1 MAKKNKELPNDATIE
16 LAVVGAVILYPSKFN
31 DIAKYIVSDEVWYDN
46 RCKVLWNVLAGM
58 IRRRE
63 HVDLMTVTST
73 LDEGDHIQG
82 VDNIF
87 LVDCT
92 EGTGTKSTIEVYA
105 KKIYEKY
112 LLRLVI
118 ESAKE
123 IEEKAMDN
131 KIDALDV
138 LVSAHTNIGEL
149 ISLRPDSTFDI
160 NEALG
165 DAIESIRNTDKLLVK
180 TGFVNVDK
188 FAGGLTRG
196 EITIVGGRPG
206 HGKSTMLLNLLS
218 NILAEKRKVLLF
230 NRELTNVEVLKK
242 LLALESGRLSYTM
255 IRQGIYDMKQL
266 QELDRVRDYIAKKY
280 NPKHFRMYDQIRD
293 FPASATEIKK
303 FKPDVIFDDYIQ
315 LITPTG
321 KEDQRRLQLERI
333 VNDYKWIAKEYN
345 CVVILASQ
353 LNRAL
358 ETRGNPKP
366 QLSDLAESGAIEQ
379 VAENVFFV
387 YYPYKVP
394 MTAKPENKNQLVLV
408 AAKVRYGET
417 GSIQMAY
424 DGDKCKMYNNE
435 DELFVPPLTRSETD
449 EIPF

>member
-1 MAKKNKELPNDATIE
+1 MTKELPNDVTIE
-16 LAVVGAVILYPSKFN
+16 LAVIGTVINYPSKFN
-31 DIAKYIVSDEVWYDN
+31 DIAKYIVSDGVWYDDK
-46 RCKVLWNVLAGM
+46 CKVLWSVLAGM
-58 IRRRE
+58 IQRRE
-63 HVDLMTVTST
+63 HIDLMTISAN
-73 LDEGDHIQG
+73 LDAANIAMG

-87 LVDCT
+87 VVDCT
-92 EGTGTKSTIEVYA
+92 QNSGTKSTAEIYA

-112 LLRLVI
+112 LLRLVV

-123 IEEKAMDN
+123 IEKKAMDN
-131 KIDALDV
+131 KVNALDV
-138 LVSAHTNIGEL
+138 LVTAHTSIGEL
-149 ISLRPDSTFDI
+149 ISLRPDSSFDI

-180 TGFVNVDK
+180 TGFADVDK

-218 NILAEKRKVLLF
+218 NILSQKRKVLLF

-242 LLALESGRLSYTM
+242 LLALESGRLSYGM
-255 IRQGIYDMKQL
+255 IRQGIYDTKQL

-280 NPKHFRMYDQIRD
+280 STDRFRMYDKIRD
-293 FPASATEIKK
+293 FPSSATEIKK

-358 ETRGNPKP
+358 ETRGNPRP

-394 MTAKPENKNQLVLV
+394 ATAKPENKNELVLV

-417 GSIQMAY
+417 GSVQMAY

-435 DELFVPPLTRSETD
+435 DELFTPPLTEIQQD

>member
-1 MAKKNKELPNDATIE
+1 MAKELPNDATIE
-16 LAVVGAVILYPSKFN
+16 LAVVGAVIMYPSKFN
-31 DIAKYIVSDEVWYDN
+31 DIAKYIVSDEVWYDS

-73 LDEGDHIQG
+73 LDDSDHIQG
-82 VDNIF
+82 VNNIF

-92 EGTGTKSTIEVYA
+92 EGAGSKDTIEVYA

-123 IEEKAMDN
+123 IEDKAMDN

-149 ISLRPDSTFDI
+149 ISLRPDSSFDI

-180 TGFVNVDK
+180 TGFENVDK

-196 EITIVGGRPG
+196 EITIIGGRPG

-218 NILAEKRKVLLF
+218 NILASKRKVLLF

-242 LLALESGRLSYTM
+242 LLALESGRLSYAM
-255 IRQGIYDMKQL
+255 IRQGMYDIKQL

-366 QLSDLAESGAIEQ
+366 QLSDLAESGSIEQ

-394 MTAKPENKNQLVLV
+394 ATAKPENKNQLVLV

-435 DELFVPPLTRSETD
+435 DELFVPPLTEAQQD

>member
-1 MAKKNKELPNDATIE
+1 LNKELPNDVSIE
-16 LAVVGAVILYPSKFN
+16 TAIVGAVINYPNKYN
-31 DIAKYIVSDEVWYDN
+31 DISKYIISDSVWYDD
-46 RCKVLWNVLAGM
+46 RCKKLWNIVSGM
-58 IRRRE
+58 IKRRE
-63 HVDLMTVTST
+63 HVDIMTVSSC
-73 LDEGDHIQG
+73 LDAVDYALG
-82 VDNIF
+82 VDNLFI
-87 LVDCT
+87 VDCT
-92 EGTGTKSTIEVYA
+92 NNCSTQSTISVYA

-118 ESAKE
+118 ESAKG
-123 IEEKAMDN
+123 IEKSAMN
-131 KIDALDV
+131 NTVDALDV
-138 LVSAHTNIGEL
+138 LVTAHTSIGEL
-149 ISLRPDSTFDI
+149 INLRPDTTFDI
-160 NEALG
+160 DLALG

-180 TGFVNVDK
+180 TGFENIDK

-196 EITIVGGRPG
+196 EITIIGGRPG

-218 NILAEKRKVLLF
+218 NILEGKQKVLLF

-242 LLALESGRLSYTM
+242 LLALESGRLSYAM
-255 IRQGIYDMKQL
+255 IRQGMYDVDQL
-266 QELDRVRDYIAKKY
+266 QELDRVRNFISKKY
-280 NPKHFRMYDQIRD
+280 SPNKFRMYDQIRD

-303 FKPDVIFDDYIQ
+303 FKPDVIIDDYIQ

-321 KEDQRRLQLERI
+321 KEEQRRLQLERI

-353 LNRAL
+353 LNRSL

-387 YYPYKVP
+387 YYPYKVSAK
-394 MTAKPENKNQLVLV
+394 AKPEDKHKLFLV

-417 GSIQMAY
+417 GAIQMAY

-435 DELFVPPLTRSETD
+435 DELFVPPITEKEQN

>member
-1 MAKKNKELPNDATIE
+1 MNNELPNDASIE
-16 LAVVGAVILYPSKFN
+16 TAIVGAVISYPNKYN
-31 DIAKYIVSDEVWYDN
+31 DVAKYIISDSVWYDD
-46 RCKVLWNVLAGM
+46 RCKKLWNIISGM

-63 HVDLMTVTST
+63 HVDIMTVSSC
-73 LDEGDHIQG
+73 LDATDHALGI
-82 VDNIF
+82 DNVFI
-87 LVDCT
+87 VDCVNNC
-92 EGTGTKSTIEVYA
+92 GTKSTISVYA

-118 ESAKE
+118 ESAKG
-123 IEEKAMDN
+123 IEKSAMN
-131 KIDALDV
+131 NTVDALDV
-138 LVSAHTNIGEL
+138 LVTAHTSIGEL
-149 ISLRPDSTFDI
+149 IKLRPDTTFDI
-160 NEALG
+160 NIALG

-180 TGFVNVDK
+180 TGFENIDK

-218 NILAEKRKVLLF
+218 NILEGKRKVLLF

-242 LLALESGRLSYTM
+242 LIALESGRLSYTM
-255 IRQGIYDMKQL
+255 IRQGMYDEKQL
-266 QELDRVRDYIAKKY
+266 QELDRIRDFIAKKY
-280 NPKHFRMYDQIRD
+280 SPNKFRMYDQIRD

-321 KEDQRRLQLERI
+321 KEEQRRLQLERI

-353 LNRAL
+353 LNRSL

-366 QLSDLAESGAIEQ
+366 QLSDLAESG
-379 VAENVFFV
+379 
-387 YYPYKVP
+387 
-394 MTAKPENKNQLVLV
+394 
-408 AAKVRYGET
+408 
-417 GSIQMAY
+417 
-424 DGDKCKMYNNE
+424 
-435 DELFVPPLTRSETD
+435 
-449 EIPF
+449 EIGRAHV

>member
-1 MAKKNKELPNDATIE
+1 MNKELPNDATIE
-16 LAVVGAVILYPSKFN
+16 TAIVGAIISYPNKFN
-31 DIAKYIVSDEVWYDN
+31 DVAKYIVSDSVWYDD
-46 RCKVLWNVLAGM
+46 RCKRLWNVVSGM
-58 IRRRE
+58 IKRRE
-63 HVDLMTVTST
+63 HIDIMTVSSC
-73 LDEGDHIQG
+73 LDAGDYAIG
-82 VDNIF
+82 VDNLF
-87 LVDCT
+87 VVDCT
-92 EGTGTKSTIEVYA
+92 NNCSTQSTISVYA

-118 ESAKE
+118 ESAKD
-123 IEEKAMDN
+123 IEKSAMN
-131 KIDALDV
+131 NTVDALDV
-138 LVSAHTNIGEL
+138 LVTAHTSIGEL
-149 ISLRPDSTFDI
+149 INLRPDTTFDI
-160 NEALG
+160 NLALG
-165 DAIESIRNTDKLLVK
+165 DAIESIRNTDKLLIK
-180 TGFVNVDK
+180 TGFENVDK

-218 NILAEKRKVLLF
+218 NILAGKQKVLLF

-242 LLALESGRLSYTM
+242 LLALESGRLSYAM
-255 IRQGIYDMKQL
+255 IRQGMYDMGQL
-266 QELDRVRDYIAKKY
+266 QELDRVREFIAKKY
-280 NPKHFRMYDQIRD
+280 SPNKFRMYDKIRD

-303 FKPDVIFDDYIQ
+303 FKPDVIIDDYIQ

-321 KEDQRRLQLERI
+321 KEEQRRLQLERI

-353 LNRAL
+353 LNRSL

-387 YYPYKVP
+387 YYPYKVN
-394 MTAKPENKNQLVLV
+394 AKATPEDKNKLFLV

-417 GSIQMAY
+417 GAIQMAY

-435 DELFVPPLTRSETD
+435 DELFVPPITEKEQD

>member
-1 MAKKNKELPNDATIE
+1 MEHSKELPNDAVIE
-16 LAVVGAVILYPSKFN
+16 LAVVGAIILYPSKFN
-31 DIAKYIVSDEVWYDN
+31 DVAKYIVSDKVWYDN
-46 RCKVLWNVLAGM
+46 RCKVLWNILAGM
-58 IRRRE
+58 IKRRE
-63 HVDLMTVTST
+63 HIDMMTVSST
-73 LDEGDHIQG
+73 LTDSDHIQK
-82 VDNIF
+82 VDNVF

-92 EGTGTKSTIEVYA
+92 ESAGSESTIEVYA

-112 LLRLVI
+112 LLRLVVDH
-118 ESAKE
+118 AKE
-123 IEEKAMDN
+123 IEEKAMNN

-138 LVSAHTNIGEL
+138 LVSAHTSIGEL
-149 ISLRPDSTFDI
+149 INLRPDSIFDI

-165 DAIESIRNTDKLLVK
+165 DAIESIQNTDKLLVK
-180 TGFVNVDK
+180 TGFENVDK

-196 EITIVGGRPG
+196 ELTIIGGRPG
-206 HGKSTMLLNLLS
+206 HGKSTMMLNLLS
-218 NILAEKRKVLLF
+218 NILASKRKVILF

-255 IRQGIYDMKQL
+255 IRQGMYDVKQL
-266 QELDRVRDYIAKKY
+266 QELDRVRGYIAKKY
-280 NPKHFRMYDQIRD
+280 SPNHFRMYDQIRD

-321 KEDQRRLQLERI
+321 KEEQRRLQLERI

-358 ETRGNPKP
+358 ETRGVQRP

-387 YYPYKVP
+387 YYAYKVSG
-394 MTAKPENKNQLVLV
+394 AKPELKNEITLV

-417 GSIQMAY
+417 GSAQMAY
-424 DGDKCKMYNNE
+424 DGDKCKMYNSE
-435 DELFVPPLTRSETD
+435 DELFVPPLTEAQQD

>member
-1 MAKKNKELPNDATIE
+1 
-16 LAVVGAVILYPSKFN
+16 
-31 DIAKYIVSDEVWYDN
+31 
-46 RCKVLWNVLAGM
+46 M
-58 IRRRE
+58 IRKRE
-63 HVDLMTVTST
+63 HVDMITVSSN
-73 LDEGDHIQG
+73 LSEGDYING
-82 VDNIF
+82 VDGAF
-87 LVDCT
+87 VVDCT
-92 EGTGTKSTIEVYA
+92 NNCGASSTMEIYA
-105 KKIYEKY
+105 SKLYEKY
-112 LLRLVI
+112 LLRLVVEI
-118 ESAKE
+118 TGDLNESA
-123 IEEKAMDN
+123 MSN
-131 KIDALDV
+131 KIDVLDT
-138 LVSAHTNIGEL
+138 LVTAHTSIGEL
-149 ISLRPDSTFDI
+149 ISLRPDSIFDI
-160 NEALG
+160 NESLSQ
-165 DAIESIRNTDKLLVK
+165 AIESIRNTEKLLIK
-180 TGFVNVDK
+180 TNFGNIDG

-218 NILAEKRKVLLF
+218 NILASKRKVLLF

-242 LLALESGRLSYTM
+242 LLALESGRLSYAM
-255 IRQGIYDMKQL
+255 IRQGMYDIKQL

-358 ETRGNPKP
+358 ETRGNPQP

-394 MTAKPENKNQLVLV
+394 ATAKPENKNQLVLV

-417 GSIQMAY
+417 GAIQMAY

-435 DELFVPPLTRSETD
+435 DELFVPPMTEKQQD

>member
-1 MAKKNKELPNDATIE
+1 MEKELPNDVNIE
-16 LAVVGAVILYPSKFN
+16 VAIIGAVIAYPHKFN
-31 DIAKYIVSDEVWYDN
+31 DIAKYIVSDGVWYDS
-46 RCKVLWNVLAGM
+46 RCKILWGILSGM
-58 IRRRE
+58 IQRRE
-63 HVDLMTVTST
+63 HIDIMTVSAS
-73 LDEGDHIQG
+73 LDAVDIAMG
-82 VDNIF
+82 VDNLFI
-87 LVDCT
+87 VDCT
-92 EGTGTKSTIEVYA
+92 NNCSTESTMEIYS
-105 KKIYEKY
+105 KKVYEKY
-112 LLRLVI
+112 LLRLVV

-123 IEEKAMDN
+123 IESKAMDN

-138 LVSAHTNIGEL
+138 LVTAHTSIGEL
-149 ISLRPDSTFDI
+149 ISLRPDSSFDI

-180 TGFVNVDK
+180 TGFENVDK

-218 NILAEKRKVLLF
+218 NILSSKRKVILF

-242 LLALESGRLSYTM
+242 LIALESGRLSYTM
-255 IRQGIYDMKQL
+255 IRQGIYEMKQL
-266 QELDRVRDYIAKKY
+266 QELDRIRNYIAKKY
-280 NPKHFRMYDQIRD
+280 NPQHFRMYDKIRD
-293 FPASATEIKK
+293 FPTSATEIKK

-353 LNRAL
+353 LNRGL
-358 ETRGNPKP
+358 ETRGNPQP

-387 YYPYKVP
+387 YYPFKVP
-394 MTAKPENKNQLVLV
+394 ATAKPENKNQLVLV

-435 DELFVPPLTRSETD
+435 DDMFVPPLTEADQD

>member
-1 MAKKNKELPNDATIE
+1 MNKELPNDATIE
-16 LAVVGAVILYPSKFN
+16 LAVVGAVIMYPSKFN
-31 DIAKYIVSDEVWYDN
+31 DIAKYIVSDEVWYDS

-63 HVDLMTVTST
+63 HIDLMTVTST

-82 VDNIF
+82 VNNVFI
-87 LVDCT
+87 VDCT
-92 EGTGTKSTIEVYA
+92 EGAGTESTIEVYA

-242 LLALESGRLSYTM
+242 LIALESGRLSYTM

-280 NPKHFRMYDQIRD
+280 DPKHFRMYDQIRD

-394 MTAKPENKNQLVLV
+394 ATAKPENKNQLVLV

-435 DELFVPPLTRSETD
+435 DELFLPPLTEAQQD

>member
-1 MAKKNKELPNDATIE
+1 MEHSKELPNDAVIE
-16 LAVVGAVILYPSKFN
+16 LAVVGAIILYPSKFN
-31 DIAKYIVSDEVWYDN
+31 DVAKYIVSDKVWYDN
-46 RCKVLWNVLAGM
+46 RCKVLWNILAGM
-58 IRRRE
+58 IKRRE
-63 HVDLMTVTST
+63 HIDMMTVSST
-73 LDEGDHIQG
+73 LTDSDHIQK
-82 VDNIF
+82 VDNVF

-92 EGTGTKSTIEVYA
+92 ESAGSESTIEVYA

-112 LLRLVI
+112 LLRLVVDH
-118 ESAKE
+118 AKE
-123 IEEKAMDN
+123 IEEKAMNN

-138 LVSAHTNIGEL
+138 LVSAHTSIGEL
-149 ISLRPDSTFDI
+149 INLRPDSIFDI

-165 DAIESIRNTDKLLVK
+165 DAIESIQNTDKLLVK
-180 TGFVNVDK
+180 TGFENVDK

-196 EITIVGGRPG
+196 ELTIIGGRPG
-206 HGKSTMLLNLLS
+206 HGKSTMMLNLLS
-218 NILAEKRKVLLF
+218 NILASKRKVILF

-255 IRQGIYDMKQL
+255 IRQGMYDVKQL
-266 QELDRVRDYIAKKY
+266 QELDRVRGYIAKKY
-280 NPKHFRMYDQIRD
+280 SPNHFRMYDQIRD

-358 ETRGNPKP
+358 ETRGVQRP

-387 YYPYKVP
+387 YYAYKVSG
-394 MTAKPENKNQLVLV
+394 AKPELNNEITLV

-417 GSIQMAY
+417 GSAQMAY
-424 DGDKCKMYNNE
+424 DGDKCKMYNSE
-435 DELFVPPLTRSETD
+435 DELFVPPLTEAQQD

>member
-1 MAKKNKELPNDATIE
+1 
-16 LAVVGAVILYPSKFN
+16 
-31 DIAKYIVSDEVWYDN
+31 
-46 RCKVLWNVLAGM
+46 
-58 IRRRE
+58 
-63 HVDLMTVTST
+63 
-73 LDEGDHIQG
+73 
-82 VDNIF
+82 
-87 LVDCT
+87 
-92 EGTGTKSTIEVYA
+92 
-105 KKIYEKY
+105 
-112 LLRLVI
+112 
-118 ESAKE
+118 
-123 IEEKAMDN
+123 MDN
-131 KIDALDV
+131 KLDALDT
-138 LVSAHTNIGEL
+138 LVAAHTSIGEL
-149 ISLRPDSTFDI
+149 INLRPDSTFDI

-165 DAIESIRNTDKLLVK
+165 DAIESIQNTEKLLVK
-180 TGFVNVDK
+180 TGFKNIDD

-196 EITIVGGRPG
+196 EITIIGGRPG

-218 NILAEKRKVLLF
+218 NVLTSDKKVLLF

-242 LLALESGRLSYTM
+242 LIAIESGKLSYTM
-255 IRQGIYDMKQL
+255 IRQGMYDIGQL
-266 QELDRVRDYIAKKY
+266 QELDRVREYIAKKY
-280 NPKHFRMYDQIRD
+280 NPKKFRMYDQIRD

-358 ETRGNPKP
+358 ETRGNPRP

-387 YYPYKVP
+387 YYTYKIDQ
-394 MTAKPENKNQLVLV
+394 KPENKNQITLV

-417 GSIQMAY
+417 GTAQMAY
-424 DGDKCKMYNNE
+424 DGDKCKMYNSEE
-435 DELFVPPLTRSETD
+435 DFLNRNKVEKKQSENLFEPARK
-449 EIPF
+449 

>member
-1 MAKKNKELPNDATIE
+1 MTKELPNDATIE
-16 LAVVGAVILYPSKFN
+16 LAVVGAIILYPSKFN
-31 DIAKYIVSDEVWYDN
+31 DIAKYIVSDEVWYDS

-73 LDEGDHIQG
+73 LDDSDHIQG
-82 VDNIF
+82 VNNIF

-92 EGTGTKSTIEVYA
+92 EGAGSKDTIEVYA

-123 IEEKAMDN
+123 IEDKAMDN

-149 ISLRPDSTFDI
+149 ISLRPDSSFDI

-180 TGFVNVDK
+180 TGFENVDK

-196 EITIVGGRPG
+196 EITIIGGRPG

-218 NILAEKRKVLLF
+218 NILASKRKVLLF

-242 LLALESGRLSYTM
+242 LLALESGRLSYAM
-255 IRQGIYDMKQL
+255 IRQGMYDIKQL

-366 QLSDLAESGAIEQ
+366 QLSDLAESGSIEQ

-387 YYPYKVP
+387 YYP
-394 MTAKPENKNQLVLV
+394 
-408 AAKVRYGET
+408 
-417 GSIQMAY
+417 
-424 DGDKCKMYNNE
+424 
-435 DELFVPPLTRSETD
+435 
-449 EIPF
+449 

>member
-1 MAKKNKELPNDATIE
+1 MDKELPNDVSIE
-16 LAVVGAVILYPSKFN
+16 IAVIGTVITYPSKFN
-31 DIAKYIVSDEVWYDN
+31 DIAKYIVSDKVWYDN
-46 RCKVLWNVLAGM
+46 RCKVLWNILTGM
-58 IRRRE
+58 IKRRE
-63 HVDLMTVTST
+63 HIDIMTVTST
-73 LDEGDHIQG
+73 LDEGDYILG
-82 VDNIF
+82 VNSLFI
-87 LVDCT
+87 VDCT
-92 EGTGTKSTIEVYA
+92 SNCSTENTVEIYA

-112 LLRLVI
+112 LLRLVV

-123 IEEKAMDN
+123 IEQKAMDN
-131 KIDALDV
+131 KVDALDV
-138 LVSAHTNIGEL
+138 LVTAHTSIGEL
-149 ISLRPDSTFDI
+149 INLRPDSSFDI

-180 TGFVNVDK
+180 TGFKNVDK

-218 NILAEKRKVLLF
+218 NILSEKRKVILF

-242 LLALESGRLSYTM
+242 LLALESGRLSYAM
-255 IRQGIYDMKQL
+255 IRQGMYDIKQL
-266 QELDRVRDYIAKKY
+266 QELDRVREFIAKKY
-280 NPKHFRMYDQIRD
+280 CASRFRMYDQIRD
-293 FPASATEIKK
+293 FPTSATEIKK
-303 FKPDVIFDDYIQ
+303 FKPDVIVDDYIQ

-321 KEDQRRLQLERI
+321 KEEQRRLQLERI

-345 CVVILASQ
+345 CTVILASQ

-358 ETRGNPKP
+358 ETRGTQRP

-387 YYPYKVP
+387 YYPYKVQGGR
-394 MTAKPENKNQLVLV
+394 PEEKNELVLV

-435 DELFVPPLTRSETD
+435 DELFTPPLTEAQQD

>member
-1 MAKKNKELPNDATIE
+1 MARELPNDASIE
-16 LAVVGAVILYPSKFN
+16 TAVIGAVIGYPSKYN
-31 DIAKYIVSDEVWYDN
+31 DVAKYIVSDSVWYDD
-46 RCKVLWNVLAGM
+46 RCRRLWNIVSGM
-58 IRRRE
+58 IKRRE
-63 HVDLMTVTST
+63 HVDIMTISSC
-73 LDEGDHIQG
+73 LDAVDHAMG
-82 VDNIF
+82 VDNVFI
-87 LVDCT
+87 VDCT
-92 EGTGTKSTIEVYA
+92 NNCGTQNTISVYA

-118 ESAKE
+118 ESAKD
-123 IEEKAMDN
+123 IENSAMN
-131 KIDALDV
+131 NTVDALDV
-138 LVSAHTNIGEL
+138 LVTAHTSIGEL
-149 ISLRPDSTFDI
+149 INLRPDITFDI
-160 NEALG
+160 DMALN
-165 DAIESIRNTDKLLVK
+165 DAIESIQNTDKLLVK
-180 TGFVNVDK
+180 TGFENIDK
-188 FAGGLTRG
+188 FSGGLTRG
-196 EITIVGGRPG
+196 EITIIGGRPG
-206 HGKSTMLLNLLS
+206 HGKSTMMLNLLS
-218 NILAEKRKVLLF
+218 NILEGKRKVLLF

-255 IRQGIYDMKQL
+255 IRQGMYDIKQL
-266 QELDRVRDYIAKKY
+266 QELDRVREFIAKKY
-280 NPKHFRMYDQIRD
+280 SPDKFRMYDKIRD

-353 LNRAL
+353 LNRSL
-358 ETRGNPKP
+358 ETRGNPRP

-387 YYPYKVP
+387 YYPYKVNAK
-394 MTAKPENKNQLVLV
+394 AKPEDKHQLFLV

-417 GSIQMAY
+417 GAIQMAY

-435 DELFVPPLTRSETD
+435 DELFVPPITEKEQD

>member
-1 MAKKNKELPNDATIE
+1 MDYNKELPNDINIE
-16 LAVVGAVILYPSKFN
+16 YAVIGAVINYPNKYN
-31 DIAKYIVSDEVWYDN
+31 DIARYIVSDEVWYDN
-46 RCKVLWNVLAGM
+46 RCKALWNILTGM
-58 IRRRE
+58 IKRKE
-63 HVDLMTVTST
+63 HIDLMTISSNLGTDDAVV
-73 LDEGDHIQG
+73 GI
-82 VDNIF
+82 DNVF
-87 LVDCT
+87 VVDCST
-92 EGTGTKSTIEVYA
+92 SCGSESTIEIYA
-105 KKIYEKY
+105 KRIYEKY
-112 LLRLVI
+112 LLRLVV
-118 ESAKE
+118 ESANK
-123 IEEKAMDN
+123 IQKTAMDN

-138 LVSAHTNIGEL
+138 LVNAHTTIGEL
-149 ISLRPDSTFDI
+149 INLRPDNTFDI

-165 DAIESIRNTDKLLVK
+165 DAIESIRNTDKLLIK
-180 TGFVNVDK
+180 TGFENVDK
-188 FAGGLTRG
+188 FSGGLTRG
-196 EITIVGGRPG
+196 ELTIVGGRPG

-218 NILAEKRKVLLF
+218 NVLASKRKVMLF

-242 LLALESGRLSYTM
+242 LIALESGRLSYSM
-255 IRQGIYDMKQL
+255 IRQGMYDVKQL
-266 QELDRVRDYIAKKY
+266 QELDRVREFIAKKY
-280 NPKHFRMYDQIRD
+280 NADKFRMYDQIRD
-293 FPASATEIKK
+293 FPSSATEIKK
-303 FKPDVIFDDYIQ
+303 FKPDIIFDDYIQ

-358 ETRGNPKP
+358 ETRGNARP

-387 YYPYKVP
+387 YYPYKVQGG
-394 MTAKPENKNQLVLV
+394 KPEEKNELVLV

-424 DGDKCKMYNNE
+424 DGDKCKMYNSE
-435 DELFVPPLTRSETD
+435 DELFTPPLTEAEQD